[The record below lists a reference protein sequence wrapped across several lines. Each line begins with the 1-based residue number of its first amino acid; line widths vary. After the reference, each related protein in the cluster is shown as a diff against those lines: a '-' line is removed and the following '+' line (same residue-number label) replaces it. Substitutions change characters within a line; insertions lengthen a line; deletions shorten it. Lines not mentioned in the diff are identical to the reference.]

1 MELHPI
7 PIELQFV
14 EPNVAGR
21 GRRSELGHGE
31 RDEQARD
38 TSTRY
43 GARTLAPKRQRAA
56 RLEAVTMINIAA
68 VRALEALG
76 YAYSGGKWL
85 VPAAIAG
92 ASRR

>member
-1 MELHPI
+1 
-7 PIELQFV
+7 
-14 EPNVAGR
+14 
-21 GRRSELGHGE
+21 
-31 RDEQARD
+31 
-38 TSTRY
+38 
-43 GARTLAPKRQRAA
+43 
-56 RLEAVTMINIAA
+56 MINIAA